1 MKPARKV
8 ATLDTETSAPR
19 TVPALV
25 AARVAGAPD
34 AVAVED
40 DAGKL
45 SYEQLWELAARW
57 AERLVAGGCGPGRPV
72 AVMLPRGRDQVAIEL
87 AAWRSGAAYVPIDP
101 ATPAERVRVVTAKA
115 NCALLARDGGPGHGT
130 TLEPLAPA
138 DPDGQADVAYVV
150 FTSGSTGAP
159 KGVAVGHASLAN
171 LVTWHLASYD
181 LGPADRV
188 TAFAGTGFDASVWEI
203 WTTLAAGAT
212 LVLPRESDT
221 RDVDSVVEVIAASST
236 TACFLSTPLAERL
249 LRTPNP
255 PASLRLLLTGGDRL
269 RIWPDPAFPAAVH
282 NHYGPTEAT
291 VVTTAT
297 GDLRRLPQDGLPP
310 IGRGIAGAEL
320 RLVDAAGRTVTTPG
334 EPGELW
340 IGGAVVA
347 LGYVGPEAGA
357 DAFVAGADASRWYR
371 SGDLCTRDAA
381 GELHFVGRADR
392 QVKLRGQ
399 RIELGEIEQV
409 LCGAPGVSQAAVV
422 LVDRQGDRELAAFV
436 VGPADGVTGH
446 LADRLPAAMVPRRV
460 ETCDALPLTPNGK
473 IDYAELT
480 QRATAVETALA
491 EPEQEYAT
499 EVERT
504 VAGIWARVLGEPTVR
519 RDDDFF
525 VIGGHSMTASE
536 VVAEVRATFG
546 IPLHLRVLL
555 RFPTLHEF
563 SAQVEALTGPTAT
576 AKDEVANR

>member
-1 MKPARKV
+1 M
-8 ATLDTETSAPR
+8 DTETFEPR
-19 TVPALV
+19 TVLALV
-25 AARVAGAPD
+25 EARLVEAPD

-45 SYEQLWELAARW
+45 SYEQLWSLATRW
-57 AERLVAGGCGPGRPV
+57 ADRLVAGGCGPGSPV

-87 AAWRSGAAYVPIDP
+87 AAWLTGAAYVPIDP
-101 ATPAERVRVVTAKA
+101 STPAERVRVVTAKA
-115 NCALLARDGGPGHGT
+115 NCALLARDGGPGHGP
-130 TLEPLAPA
+130 TLEPVGTAARPG
-138 DPDGQADVAYVV
+138 PDGYADVAYIV
-150 FTSGSTGAP
+150 FTSGSTGEP

-171 LVTWHLASYD
+171 LVAWHLATYD

-203 WTTLAAGAT
+203 WSTLAAGAA
-212 LVLPRESDT
+212 LVLPLESDT
-221 RDVDSVVEVIAASST
+221 RDVDSVAEHIAASST

-249 LRTPNP
+249 LRTPNRP
-255 PASLRLLLTGGDRL
+255 TSLRLLLTGGDRL
-269 RIWPDPAFPAAVH
+269 HIWPDPDFPAAVH

-297 GDLRRLPQDGLPP
+297 GDLRRMTQDGLPP
-310 IGRGIAGAEL
+310 IGRGVGGAEL
-320 RLVDAAGRTVTTPG
+320 RLVDAAGRTVTAPG

-340 IGGAVVA
+340 IGGVIVA

-357 DAFVAGADASRWYR
+357 DAFVTEAGAGRWYR
-371 SGDLCTRDAA
+371 SGDLCTWDAA
-381 GELHFVGRADR
+381 GELYFVGRADR

-409 LCGAPGVSQAAVV
+409 LCGVPGVSQAAVV
-422 LVDRQGDRELAAFV
+422 VVDRQGDLELAAFV
-436 VGPADGVTGH
+436 VGAVGGVPAGH

-480 QRATAVETALA
+480 RRAAAA
-491 EPEQEYAT
+491 EIVPAAWVEQEYAT
-499 EVERT
+499 EVER
-504 VAGIWARVLGEPTVR
+504 VIAGIWARVLGEPTVR

-536 VVAEVRATFG
+536 VVTEVRTTFQ

-563 SAQVEALTGPTAT
+563 SAQIEALVSPAAT
-576 AKDEVANR
+576 AKDEVDNR